1 MKNTLIMHKIVNVC
15 YDTDD
20 NDVGFELD
28 NKSVIYKCNGFWQDP
43 DYENL
48 VFNPILDNE
57 HNLLGFIAEECI
69 VVEFEE

>member
-28 NKSVIYKCNGFWQDP
+28 NKSVIYKYNGFWQDP

-48 VFNPILDNE
+48 VFKPILDNE